1 MAHPLACSG
10 NTRFQ
15 AWATTGVQLG
25 AERIVVVGGGV
36 GGLCAALALGR
47 AGHPVTVLERDPV
60 PDAPDADAAFA
71 ADRRGAPQVH
81 QTHGFLA
88 RLVVELRD
96 HFPDVL
102 DALLAAGCTTM
113 PTTADLG
120 DPMPGDEDLQV
131 LVVRR
136 TTFEWVLR
144 RRVAAEPTI
153 DLRSGVGVDGL
164 VAADPDG
171 ALAISGVRLDD
182 GSEVGADAVVAA
194 TGRRGPVDRWLS
206 ALGADIDEEVVE
218 SGLVYLSR
226 WYELSSQPT
235 IEMDA
240 KLGGD
245 LGFVKYLGVPGDG
258 DTLSITLAVRAAD
271 KELRT
276 ALGDDARF
284 ETACRSLP
292 GPDRFFRDG
301 PLTPIGGV
309 RPMGGLLNRRRR
321 FLRDGEPLVLGFH
334 ALGDAHTCTNPL
346 YGRGC
351 SIALVQAIHLAE
363 AFRAHPDDPTARAR
377 TYEQSA
383 AIDIEPWFD
392 VSVQMDR
399 LGADPAGFGGA
410 SASSGERA
418 GPDAAARAMGAV
430 FAAAAT
436 DPIIGRAIA
445 RFMNMLA
452 TPADLM
458 ADAATM
464 ARMAEVMAD
473 PDSHPLPPR
482 EGPRR
487 SELLALLDQEV
498 VVP

>member
-1 MAHPLACSG
+1 M
-10 NTRFQ
+10 
-15 AWATTGVQLG
+15 G

-47 AGHPVTVLERDPV
+47 AGHSVTLLERDPV
-60 PDAPDADAAFA
+60 PDAADADEAFSA
-71 ADRRGAPQVH
+71 ERRGAPQVH

-102 DALLAAGCTTM
+102 DALLDAGCTTM

-120 DPMPGDEDLQV
+120 DPMPGDDDLQV

-144 RRVAAEPTI
+144 RRVVDEPGI
-153 DLRSGVGVDGL
+153 DVRTGVGVEGL
-164 VAADPDG
+164 LADTTGNVPVVT
-171 ALAISGVRLDD
+171 GVRLED
-182 GSEVGADAVVAA
+182 GSTIDAAAVVVA
-194 TGRRGPVDRWLS
+194 TGRRGPVDRWL
-206 ALGADIDEEVVE
+206 AEVGVDIDETVVE

-226 WYELSSQPT
+226 WYALPERPEIEL
-235 IEMDA
+235 DA

-258 DTLSITLAVRAAD
+258 DTLSVTLAVRAAD
-271 KELRT
+271 KDLRS
-276 ALGDDARF
+276 ALGDEVGF
-284 ETACRSLP
+284 EAACRALP
-292 GPDRFFRDG
+292 GPDRFFRGG
-301 PLTPIGGV
+301 PLEPIGGV

-321 FLRDGEPLVLGFH
+321 FVDETSIPLVLGFH

-351 SIALVQAIHLAE
+351 SIALVQALHLAS
-363 AFRAHPDDPTARAR
+363 AFADHPDDPTARSVA
-377 TYEQSA
+377 YERA
-383 AIDIEPWFD
+383 AAAQIEPWFD

-399 LGADPAGFGGA
+399 LGADPAGLGRRSASDADAGSVTDAGSADGA
-410 SASSGERA
+410 S
-418 GPDAAARAMGAV
+418 PDDAARAMGAV

-464 ARMAEVMAD
+464 TRMAEVMAD
-473 PDSHPLPPR
+473 PDAHPLPPR

-487 SELLALLDQEV
+487 SELLALLDKEAV
-498 VVP
+498 AS